1 VKKNKRKHKRY
12 KMDSKVEY
20 APVDDPSQINEADI
34 VDISFGGVGIKLGK
48 LLKGNPD
55 LNIKI
60 KHMGTGV
67 TLDGRG
73 KIVWQKGAT
82 EADKRAGIQFIYV
95 ALSELKRILNY
106 IALDDEDESEEES

>member
-1 VKKNKRKHKRY
+1 MKKNKRKHKRY
-12 KMDSKVEY
+12 KIDSKVEY
-20 APVDDPSQINEADI
+20 SSVYNPKEINEADV
-34 VDISFGGVGIKLGK
+34 VDISFGGVGIKLAK

-55 LNIKI
+55 VNIKI
-60 KHMGTGV
+60 RHRGTGV

-82 EADKRAGIQFIYV
+82 EDEKRAGIQFIYV

-106 IALDDEDESEEES
+106 IALDDEDESEEE